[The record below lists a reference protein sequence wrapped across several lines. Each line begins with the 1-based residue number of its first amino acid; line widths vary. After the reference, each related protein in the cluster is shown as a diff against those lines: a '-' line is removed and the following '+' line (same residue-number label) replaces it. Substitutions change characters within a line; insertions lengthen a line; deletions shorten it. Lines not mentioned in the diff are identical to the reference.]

1 MPLRYTVR
9 YFHYSHCLHSSNPQ
23 LTELVQALLTAK
35 ENNLTNIIAMAI
47 VEKQVMV
54 VGIDDK
60 EHSTFALDWTLKQ
73 FFTPFASN
81 PIFRLVIVQAKPS
94 PSVFKPGEL
103 CVERIRNTV
112 CIVYL
117 LA

>member
-1 MPLRYTVR
+1 
-9 YFHYSHCLHSSNPQ
+9 
-23 LTELVQALLTAK
+23 
-35 ENNLTNIIAMAI
+35 MAI

-94 PSVFKPGEL
+94 PSVSKPGESEEVL
-103 CVERIRNTV
+103 PYFQADLNRIAALVAERASEICGLNW
-112 CIVYL
+112 Y
-117 LA
+117 